1 MACNFL
7 GMLRAPDIEQPPVF
21 IATYSDGF
29 GIKRRE
35 ITAPDRLAAYAIAT
49 RRPPGGATLTGLRKK
64 KAPSAPK
71 RPSLEERVDIAC
83 TRALYGIYR
92 NTDIAGRYAVIEL
105 NNMAKGVMQ

>member
-7 GMLRAPDIEQPPVF
+7 GMLCAPAIEQPPVF

-92 NTDIAGRYAVIEL
+92 NTDIAARFVLDEIRG
-105 NNMAKGVMQ
+105 MAQGALA

>member
-1 MACNFL
+1 MTFNFT

-49 RRPPGGATLTGLRKK
+49 RRLPSGAALTGLRKK
-64 KAPSAPK
+64 KAPRSQVAPTLDEK
-71 RPSLEERVDIAC
+71 VDVKL
-83 TRALYGIYR
+83 TRALASVYA
-92 NTDIAGRYAVIEL
+92 NTDAAARFVMEEL
-105 NNMAKGVMQ
+105 RALAKGALA

>member
-1 MACNFL
+1 MTFNFT
-7 GMLRAPDIEQPPVF
+7 GMLRATDIEQPPVF

-64 KAPSAPK
+64 KAPATPK
-71 RPSLEERVDIAC
+71 RPSLNERVDIAC

-92 NTDIAGRYAVIEL
+92 NTDIAGRYALAEISTL
-105 NNMAKGVMQ
+105 ARSQ